1 MKKTKL
7 LLLTIPLALGT
18 MAVVPDVFAKD
29 FSGQE
34 DKYIALCASSTLS
47 SNDEKVCKEFNT
59 YLKDKNKDLKSNI
72 KDTEQAVADSQ
83 ASLDDIDNAIQD
95 ISTSITDR
103 EKEIEYLNTSIK
115 NLEDDITAK
124 EEELRDRMYY
134 MQTYVNSNTYVD
146 FIFGAS
152 SFSDMFS
159 RLNSISELTSYDK
172 QLVKN
177 LADAKNEVE
186 QQKKTV
192 NTALANLDNQKKQ
205 QESLQQQYLAKYQEQ
220 NADLVAKQK
229 EVMEN
234 SNTSEKID
242 DNLAALAAA
251 AEQSRVEGV
260 TQVTPPSNNN
270 SSGNGNSNNNNSDG
284 SSGGNTTPPITNGN
298 SDIGVA
304 IANYAL
310 SKQGAPYVWGANGPD
325 SFDCSGLVYWAHRQA
340 GINFSRPTAARLAG
354 MGTAVSY
361 SNLQPGDIIT
371 FKTSPSYVSHVG
383 IYIGS
388 GKMVHAPV
396 PGQDVQVANLNV
408 AYWQNTLYNCRRLY

>member
-7 LLLTIPLALGT
+7 LLLTIPLALTT
-18 MAVVPDVFAKD
+18 MSVIPDVFAKD

-34 DKYIALCASSTLS
+34 DKYIALCASTALS
-47 SNDEKVCKEFNT
+47 SSDEKVCKEFNS
-59 YLKDKNKDLKSNI
+59 YLKDKNKDLKTNI
-72 KDTEQAVADSQ
+72 KDTEKSIADAK
-83 ASLDDIDNAIQD
+83 ASLNEIDNALQD
-95 ISTSITDR
+95 ISTSILDK

-115 NLEDDITAK
+115 NLEDDITIK
-124 EEELRDRMYY
+124 EEELRDRMYS
-134 MQTYVNSNTYVD
+134 MQTYVNSNTYIE
-146 FIFGAS
+146 FIFGAAN
-152 SFSDMFS
+152 FADMFS

-172 QLVKN
+172 QLVQN
-177 LADAKNEVE
+177 LADAKKEVE

-192 NTALANLDNQKKQ
+192 NTALANLDSQKRQ

-229 EVMEN
+229 EIMEN
-234 SNTSEKID
+234 SNTAEKID

-251 AEQSRVEGV
+251 AEQSRVEGI
-260 TQVTPPSNNN
+260 TQVTPPNNN
-270 SSGNGNSNNNNSDG
+270 SSNNGG
-284 SSGGNTTPPITNGN
+284 SSNEGTTPPITNGS
-298 SDIGVA
+298 SDVGIA

-325 SFDCSGLVYWAHRQA
+325 SFDCSGLVYWAHKQA
-340 GINFSRPTAARLAG
+340 GVNFSRPTAAKLSG
-354 MGTAVSY
+354 MGKAVSY

-383 IYIGS
+383 IYIGG